1 MRFFNNEIL
10 AIFKDLPGILNSR
23 YNLVIRLKSVFN
35 TFYVNI

>member
-10 AIFKDLPGILNSR
+10 AIFKDLPGILNSC
-23 YNLVIRLKSVFN
+23 YNLAIRLKSVFN